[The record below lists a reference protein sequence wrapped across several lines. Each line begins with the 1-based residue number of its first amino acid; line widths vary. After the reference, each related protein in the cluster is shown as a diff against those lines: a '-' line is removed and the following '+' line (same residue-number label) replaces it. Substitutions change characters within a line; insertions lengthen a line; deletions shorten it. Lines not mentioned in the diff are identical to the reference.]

1 MRPISQAVP
10 GALAALLRSM
20 PASQGKVQFAWNAVV
35 GATMQRATRVYLEGD
50 LLIVDTA
57 TNEWAREL
65 ARSTH
70 LIVRRLEAFLGPG
83 VVRTLQVRS
92 RSLPEPRDRDR
103 EPGAPETRGTPG
115 TPGTFGTPGTPE
127 R

>member
-92 RSLPEPRDRDR
+92 RSLPEPRDCER
-103 EPGAPETRGTPG
+103 EPETPG
-115 TPGTFGTPGTPE
+115 TPK